1 MCNIYIL
8 FSWHWKVK
16 SEIIIIF
23 IERTVFIKVFN
34 CVRRIRKIYITE
46 ITCILLKW
54 LKQRNK
60 NSTRACVITLLPI
73 WCHVSRLKEVSQAF
87 FNEKFIWCN
96 NKDLGNTS
104 TGQHYIKT
112 YQTREKRR
120 RKKTLDIAHQ
130 FDDML
135 FVHCSM
141 NIWLIMTEAND
152 YDFEK
157 VDDSL
162 KCLKGVLVDSLRTV
176 RSMLFSKPFTNIF
189 S

>member
-1 MCNIYIL
+1 MQYFFL

-104 TGQHYIKT
+104 TGQHHTDIPNQGKEKT
-112 YQTREKRR
+112 
-120 RKKTLDIAHQ
+120 KKDIRHSAPIRWHAFRSL
-130 FDDML
+130 FDE
-135 FVHCSM
+135 H
-141 NIWLIMTEAND
+141 LID
-152 YDFEK
+152 YDRSQWLWFWK
-157 VDDSL
+157 SRRFA
-162 KCLKGVLVDSLRTV
+162 KMFKGGFGWFTTDGTFNAFLQTV
-176 RSMLFSKPFTNIF
+176 YEYF
-189 S
+189 